1 MKKSISPA
9 DIAVLYIGS
18 FSGTSQHRADALK
31 RLGYKVTQVSPYV
44 DLPKRWAQWLYR
56 TGGLGIDWL
65 VARSLRKQ
73 IADRKFDLACVDSGD
88 VIGPSAMSVIRAAAP
103 VITNYNAD
111 NPYHEPPPER
121 LRWTI
126 LRRAASLYDLVVAVK
141 RDDLDGQMR
150 RVGVRH
156 PMLIW
161 QCADEL
167 EHRRYEFQGDEI
179 AEWETDVIFAGAW
192 MPGRDAFMAKLVEAG
207 LNIRIY
213 GNRWDRSPNFE
224 RIKPAVQFKF
234 LKDRDY
240 AKAIS
245 AAKVAIVLLNDRNF
259 DLHTTRSAEIP
270 AIGTAMVAPRTS
282 HHREMYVEGEEVL
295 LFDDADECIR
305 HCRRLVDDATFRN
318 ALAARA
324 KQRSVENRTYNE
336 CLMHD
341 IVERALGLREVS

>member
-1 MKKSISPA
+1 MKKSISAA

-65 VARSLRKQ
+65 VARSLRRQ
-73 IADRKFDLACVDSGD
+73 VGDQKFDLVLVNSGE
-88 VIGPSAMSVIRAAAP
+88 VVGQRSLSFLKTVAP
-103 VITNYNAD
+103 ICCNYTTD
-111 NPYHEPPPER
+111 NPYHTPTPER
-121 LRWTI
+121 RRWFTH
-126 LRRAASLYDLVVAVK
+126 RRIARLYDLIVAIR
-141 RDDLDGQMR
+141 RDGIEQQLKDL
-150 RVGVRH
+150 GVTNW
-156 PMLIW
+156 MATLM
-161 QCADEL
+161 CADEL
-167 EHRRYEFQGDEI
+167 EHRRYEFQGDDI

-192 MPGRDAFMAKLVEAG
+192 MPGRDEFMAKLVEAG

-282 HHREMYVEGEEVL
+282 HHKDMYVEGEEVL

-305 HCRRLVDDATFRN
+305 QCRRLVDDAAFRN
-318 ALAARA
+318 ELAARA

-336 CLMHD
+336 CLMRD
-341 IVERALGLREVS
+341 IVERALSLPEVS